1 MSLSREQDGRGCD
14 PEAVFELADRE
25 LDRER
30 EREVRAHLESCS
42 GCLSLYNQEISLSA
56 SLGAA
61 KMTGAQPCSVS
72 RVVAMSLPTRPAKVR
87 LLWAVLSVALLFA
100 ALATLQLSGANPI
113 NYLSDALGIL
123 WGYVSEFAGVSRV
136 VFAVVGPVLLIS
148 LGIGAALDVFI
159 AAAIFSA
166 SRHARRA

>member
-1 MSLSREQDGRGCD
+1 MSPSREQDGRGCD

-56 SLGAA
+56 SLSAA
-61 KMTGAQPCSVS
+61 KISGGKPCSVS
-72 RVVAMSLPTRPAKVR
+72 RAVAMALPTRPAKVR
-87 LLWAVLSVALLFA
+87 LLWAFLSVALLFA

-113 NYLSDALGIL
+113 NYLSDALGML

-136 VFAVVGPVLLIS
+136 VFAVAGPVLLIS
-148 LGIGAALDVFI
+148 LGIGAALDIFI

>member
-1 MSLSREQDGRGCD
+1 MSFSREHDGRGCD

-25 LDRER
+25 LDRSR
-30 EREVRAHLESCS
+30 EHEVRAHVERCDE
-42 GCLSLYNQEISLSA
+42 CRELYKRELDLNS

-61 KMTGAQPCSVS
+61 REHGQEPCSVS
-72 RVVAMSLPTRPAKVR
+72 RAVAMALPTRPAKVR
-87 LLWAVLSVALLFA
+87 LLWALLSVLLLLV

-113 NYLSDALGIL
+113 NYLMDTLGML

-136 VFAVVGPVLLIS
+136 VFAVAGPALLIS
-148 LGIGAALDVFI
+148 LGIGAILDVFI

-166 SRHARRA
+166 SRQTHRA

>member
-1 MSLSREQDGRGCD
+1 MSLSREQDDRGCD

-42 GCLSLYNQEISLSA
+42 GCSSLYNQEISLSA

-61 KMTGAQPCSVS
+61 KIAGEQPCSVS
-72 RVVAMSLPTRPAKVR
+72 RAVAMALPTRPAKVR

-100 ALATLQLSGANPI
+100 ALAILQLSGANPI
-113 NYLSDALGIL
+113 NYFADALGML

-136 VFAVVGPVLLIS
+136 VFAVAGPVLMIS
-148 LGIGAALDVFI
+148 LGIGAILDVFI